1 MNEPKA
7 AQEPRFTRALNRGLG
22 ILRPVFEQRSI
33 QYGDTMEEC
42 RWLTMKSVAIA
53 MGIDI
58 NNDEA
63 RILFL
68 AGQDDMK
75 YWRQLGGFKADN
87 LIDRMA
93 YDAALVGELG
103 LAGFINGLKQASGAS
118 PKDPAPHDLT
128 AGLKQADG
136 APVQRARP
144 EGCVQR
150 ADWVSELSRDLRD
163 PRTYPPGP

>member
-33 QYGDTMEEC
+33 EYGDTMEEC

-75 YWRQLGGFKADN
+75 YWRQLGGFNADN

-103 LAGFINGLKQASGAS
+103 LAGFINGHQQATGAP
-118 PKDPAPHDLT
+118 PKNPAPHDLA
-128 AGLKQADG
+128 AGLKPADV
-136 APVQRARP
+136 APLQRARP

-150 ADWVSELSRDLRD
+150 ADVLSERARDLRD
-163 PRTYPPGP
+163 PRTHPPGP

>member
-22 ILRPVFEQRSI
+22 ILRPVFQERSI

-42 RWLTMKSVAIA
+42 RWLTMKSVALA
-53 MGIDI
+53 VGIDI
-58 NNDEA
+58 NDDEA

-103 LAGFINGLKQASGAS
+103 LAGFINGHQQAAGAS
-118 PKDPAPHDLT
+118 PKDPAPHDLS
-128 AGLKQADG
+128 AGLKQADV
-136 APVQRARP
+136 APLQRARP

-150 ADWVSELSRDLRD
+150 ADVLSERARDLRD
-163 PRTYPPGP
+163 ARAHPPGT